1 MFESESTGSSHPRIV
16 RYLGPTPTGY
26 RLERLH
32 SGPAYPRN
40 LDPTT
45 NDAVLALYQRWA
57 LQGLNALDYI
67 HSKGIV
73 LHAFT
78 KDALWIRE
86 DLSIAVAGFAT
97 VACSDLRMRAGYW
110 GTMPVEGWS
119 NPWRA
124 PSYGEVEPEGVFT
137 EDLTGCPKRDIF
149 DWAVWVCTNMSG
161 ASPLQLGITAS
172 SSSKEYYDELREQE
186 NALERNEFVDWPR
199 LPDEMI
205 GVVVAKALRGEY
217 TTAAQALE
225 EWRDLVQACGRTLS
239 DSHVDEIDGFV
250 WDQEFTVKRR
260 SAVCWDLLAKDNG
273 FEKNRDSADT
283 ESQTSKRD
291 PGEDY

>member
-1 MFESESTGSSHPRIV
+1 
-16 RYLGPTPTGY
+16 
-26 RLERLH
+26 
-32 SGPAYPRN
+32 
-40 LDPTT
+40 
-45 NDAVLALYQRWA
+45 
-57 LQGLNALDYI
+57 
-67 HSKGIV
+67 
-73 LHAFT
+73 
-78 KDALWIRE
+78 
-86 DLSIAVAGFAT
+86 
-97 VACSDLRMRAGYW
+97 
-110 GTMPVEGWS
+110 
-119 NPWRA
+119 
-124 PSYGEVEPEGVFT
+124 
-137 EDLTGCPKRDIF
+137 
-149 DWAVWVCTNMSG
+149 MSG
-161 ASPLQLGITAS
+161 ASPLQHGITAS
-172 SSSKEYYDELREQE
+172 SSSKEYYDELRERE

-225 EWRDLVQACGRTLS
+225 ESRDLVQACGRTLS